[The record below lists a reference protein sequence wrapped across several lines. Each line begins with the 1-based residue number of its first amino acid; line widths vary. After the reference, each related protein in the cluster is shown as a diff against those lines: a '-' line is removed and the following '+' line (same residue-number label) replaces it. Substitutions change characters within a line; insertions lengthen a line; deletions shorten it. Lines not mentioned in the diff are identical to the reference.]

1 MWLVLQSIYNDMQA
15 ARASG
20 INFTADQLAAFN
32 AQFQA
37 ADTSRVMSI
46 AGNSAEIHVK
56 GVLTN
61 APDIFAMW
69 FGGGNTTYP
78 EIISALA
85 EADANPDVEQ
95 IVMRFDSGGGS
106 INGMFDAIAAM
117 QTTKKHIKAIVGSVA
132 ASAAYGLASQANEI
146 VAHNRASMVG
156 SIGVVVDAYAD
167 PDAISITSSNAPDK
181 RPDITTA
188 EGKAVIVAQLDAIAE
203 LLDEAVAE
211 GRGTTVE
218 KVNANFGKGGTLLAD
233 EAIKRGMIDSVS
245 KTALQSVKS
254 INSTT
259 ATGGDQPEATEMDLN
274 KLKADH
280 PGVYAAAVQI
290 GVDQGTTA
298 ERDRVAA
305 HLTMGSASG
314 DMKTAIAAATDGS
327 AMTSTIQ
334 AQYMAAGMN
343 RNDIQNRQEDNVDAA
358 AADSAAAE
366 DTETADAKA
375 SADLL
380 ATVFANCGVEA
391 HA

>member
-1 MWLVLQSIYNDMQA
+1 MWLLLQSIYSDMQA

-20 INFTADQLAAFN
+20 IKFTADQLATFN

-37 ADTSRVMSI
+37 ADTSRVMSV

-85 EADANPDVEQ
+85 EADANPDVDQ

-117 QTTKKHIKAIVGSVA
+117 QTTKKHIKAVVGGVA
-132 ASAAYGLASQANEI
+132 ASAAYGLASQADEL

-156 SIGVVVDAYAD
+156 SIGVVVDAFVD
-167 PDAISITSSNAPDK
+167 PDRISITSSNAPDK
-181 RPDITTA
+181 RPDLTTA
-188 EGKAVIVAQLDAIAE
+188 EGKAVVVAQLDAIAE

-211 GRGTTVE
+211 GRSTTVG
-218 KVNANFGKGGTLLAD
+218 KVNANFGQGATLLAD
-233 EAIKRGMIDSVS
+233 EAIKRGMIDSIS
-245 KTALQSVKS
+245 KTALQSVKTT
-254 INSTT
+254 NSTT
-259 ATGGDQPEATEMDLN
+259 AIGGDQPEATEMDLN

-290 GVDQGTTA
+290 GADQGATQ
-298 ERDRVAA
+298 EHDRVSA
-305 HLTMGSASG
+305 HLTMGNASG
-314 DMKTAIAAATDGS
+314 DMKTALKAVEDGS
-327 AMTSTIQ
+327 AMTATLQ

-343 RNDIQNRQEDNVDAA
+343 RKDIENRQEDNADTN
-358 AADSAAAE
+358 AADNTNEE
-366 DTETADAKA
+366 DTETADVKA

-380 ATVFANCGVEA
+380 AAAMANCGVEA
-391 HA
+391 HV